1 MRFQRILP
9 AALLGTAL
17 VFSACGSS
25 SSSSA
30 AKASSTTAVSKDFN
44 DNDVSFAQGMIP
56 HHQQAVEMA
65 SEALTNASDAQVKDL
80 ATRIKAAQGPEIAQ
94 MTSWLTTWGKPAKA
108 DAAMGSMGHDSSASD
123 GMMTDAEMTSLGKLT
138 GAAFDKAFLNMMIR
152 HHQGAVAMATTE
164 QTNGKNQNAK
174 DLAARIIKAQNI
186 EITEMTA
193 TAKRLA

>member
-1 MRFQRILP
+1 MRFQRTLP
-9 AALLGTAL
+9 AALLGAAL

-56 HHQQAVEMA
+56 HHQQAVGMA

-108 DAAMGSMGHDSSASD
+108 DAATGSMGHESSAS
-123 GMMTDAEMTSLGKLT
+123 GRMMTDAEMTSLGKLT

-174 DLAARIIKAQNI
+174 DLAARIIKTQNI